1 MSTWEIELAAAFFG
15 LIDGGTAGLVWG
27 YFLCW
32 IGYGL
37 VFASISEM
45 ASMCVLCPTD
55 LTRTDIK
62 LLQLPHLRWAVSL
75 GV

>member
-1 MSTWEIELAAAFFG
+1 MSTWEIELAAALFG

-45 ASMCVLCPTD
+45 ASMCVLPGM
-55 LTRTDIK
+55 R
-62 LLQLPHLRWAVSL
+62 L
-75 GV
+75 GRIIVDML